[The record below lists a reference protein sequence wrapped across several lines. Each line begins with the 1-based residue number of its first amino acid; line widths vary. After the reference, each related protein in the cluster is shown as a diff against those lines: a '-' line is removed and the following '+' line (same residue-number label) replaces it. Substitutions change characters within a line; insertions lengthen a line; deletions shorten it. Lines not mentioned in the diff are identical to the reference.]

1 MRWGFMNS
9 VRTEPRVSLLPYSTR
24 VSSPALKIMHTW
36 GWMGL
41 LCGGKTAWRKR
52 QSREAHCEFTAKS
65 TFLFILFLYF
75 TFPFYLLF
83 PQPLTTCHPKTQKLE
98 GGLWWIKLYSHF
110 HFQRNTSHCHQ
121 IPAKLPVKGEED
133 IRNLWI
139 TTRGNAARTTG
150 WDAERL
156 IWRGLTLHK
165 RDAVSDSAL
174 VPVLLGEGVKKKV
187 QQQRFKFQDSKPG
200 SHSLKPGPQ
209 HRNVRASHG
218 DLPQEPCLTWTA
230 PQDAPFPTSPC
241 LVPTSLRRFVVRS
254 PSSSVSDV
262 WATR

>member
-150 WDAERL
+150 WDAEGL

-174 VPVLLGEGVKKKV
+174 VPVLLGEGVKKKSNSS
-187 QQQRFKFQDSKPG
+187 DSNSRILNLDLTPWNQVPNTG
-200 SHSLKPGPQ
+200 MLEHPMETFPRNPASLGQHLRMPHSPPL
-209 HRNVRASHG
+209 HVWF
-218 DLPQEPCLTWTA
+218 LPH
-230 PQDAPFPTSPC
+230 
-241 LVPTSLRRFVVRS
+241 
-254 PSSSVSDV
+254 
-262 WATR
+262 